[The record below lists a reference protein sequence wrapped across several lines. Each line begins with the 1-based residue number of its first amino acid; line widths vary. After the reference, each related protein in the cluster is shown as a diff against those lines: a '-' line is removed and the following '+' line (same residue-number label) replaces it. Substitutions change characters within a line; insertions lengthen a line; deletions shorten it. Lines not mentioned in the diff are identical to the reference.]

1 MPRGHHRNPMKA
13 VVVLTPWFPN
23 RPGDSAGAF
32 VGDSA
37 LAVSRAGWRVGT
49 LVVRP
54 WMPRSLRRFAN
65 NMARGDLTTEAFPLA
80 ALATVRVPRLP
91 RLMLRSLTDTVSD
104 GIIARALDHMARSI
118 SADII
123 HVQTEGFGPIAA
135 QVARRLGLPSVVTLH
150 GINTHPRY
158 LHASYQ
164 KARMRSGLMA
174 ADRIIL
180 VGEPLREFFKNYIGS
195 DEKFQVVPN
204 GIDLPPARPG
214 KTIFANGPRRLISVS
229 NLQEG
234 KGIDLTLHALARLK
248 SEGVSDWTYR
258 IIGDGRERAA
268 LLKLTAELGLSDKVA
283 FIGPIRHAEIFD
295 ALASEDI
302 FVLPSYREAFGIAY
316 LEAMAVGLLTIGVT
330 GQGPSQFI
338 RDRENGILLPP
349 RDVEAL
355 VAALRN
361 VLTGDGQHWRKIARE
376 GQHTAQDA
384 YTWDHHA
391 RQLVS
396 VYEQAIMKKISR

>member
-1 MPRGHHRNPMKA
+1 MSRSHHRNPMKS

-32 VGDSA
+32 VGNSA
-37 LAVSRAGWRVGT
+37 LAVSRAGWRVGA

-65 NMARGDLTTEAFPLA
+65 NMARGDLSTEAFPLA
-80 ALATVRVPRLP
+80 ALATVRVPTLP

-118 SADII
+118 AADII

-150 GINTHPRY
+150 GINTHPQY

-174 ADRIIL
+174 ADRVIL
-180 VGEPLREFFKNYIGS
+180 VGDPLREFFKSYIGS

-214 KTIFANGPRRLISVS
+214 KPIFENRSRRLVSVA

-234 KGIDLTLHALARLK
+234 KGIDLTLRALARLT

-258 IIGDGRERAA
+258 IIGEGRERAA
-268 LLKLTAELGLSDKVA
+268 LLKLTADLGLSDKVTFVGA
-283 FIGPIRHAEIFD
+283 IRHAEIFD
-295 ALASEDI
+295 ALGSEDI

-316 LEAMAVGLLTIGVT
+316 LEAMAVGLLTIGVM

-338 RDRENGILLPP
+338 RDGENGILLAPG
-349 RDVEAL
+349 DVEAL
-355 VAALRN
+355 VAALRD
-361 VLTGDGQHWRKIARE
+361 VLTGDCQRWRKVARE
-376 GQHTAQDA
+376 GQRTAQNA

-396 VYEQAIMKKISR
+396 VYEQAIREKISR

>member
-1 MPRGHHRNPMKA
+1 MPRSHHRNPMKG

-37 LAVSRAGWRVGT
+37 LAVSRAGWRVGA

-65 NMARGDLTTEAFPLA
+65 NMARGDISTEAFPLA
-80 ALATVRVPRLP
+80 ALATVRVPTLP

-164 KARMRSGLMA
+164 KARMRSGLKA
-174 ADRIIL
+174 ADRVIL
-180 VGEPLREFFKNYIGS
+180 VGDPLREFFKSYIGS

-214 KTIFANGPRRLISVS
+214 KAIFENGPRRLVSVA

-258 IIGDGRERAA
+258 IIGEGRERAA
-268 LLKLTAELGLSDKVA
+268 LLKLTADLKLSDKVT
-283 FIGPIRHAEIFD
+283 FVGPIRHAEIFD

-316 LEAMAVGLLTIGVT
+316 LEAMAVGLLTIGVM

-338 RDRENGILLPP
+338 RDAENGILIPP

-355 VAALRN
+355 VAALRG
-361 VLTGDGQHWRKIARE
+361 VLTGDCQRWRKIARE
-376 GQHTAQDA
+376 GQLTARNA

-396 VYEQAIMKKISR
+396 VYEQAIRDKISR

>member
-1 MPRGHHRNPMKA
+1 MPRSHHRNPMKS

-32 VGDSA
+32 VGNSA
-37 LAVSRAGWRVGT
+37 LAVSRAGWRVGA

-65 NMARGDLTTEAFPLA
+65 NMARGDLSTEAFPLA
-80 ALATVRVPRLP
+80 ALATVRVPTLP

-118 SADII
+118 AADII

-150 GINTHPRY
+150 GINTHPQY

-174 ADRIIL
+174 ADRVIL
-180 VGEPLREFFKNYIGS
+180 VGDPLREFFKSYIGS

-214 KTIFANGPRRLISVS
+214 KPIFENRPRRLVSVA

-234 KGIDLTLHALARLK
+234 KGIDLTLRALARLT

-258 IIGDGRERAA
+258 IIGEGRERAA
-268 LLKLTAELGLSDKVA
+268 LLKLTADLGLSDKVTFVGA
-283 FIGPIRHAEIFD
+283 IRHAEIFD
-295 ALASEDI
+295 ALGSEDI

-316 LEAMAVGLLTIGVT
+316 LEAMAVGLLTIGVM

-338 RDRENGILLPP
+338 RDGENGILLAPG
-349 RDVEAL
+349 DVEAL
-355 VAALRN
+355 VAALRD
-361 VLTGDGQHWRKIARE
+361 VLTGDCQRWRKVARE
-376 GQHTAQDA
+376 GQRTAQNA

-396 VYEQAIMKKISR
+396 VYEQAIREKISR

>member
-1 MPRGHHRNPMKA
+1 M
-13 VVVLTPWFPN
+13 LTPWFPN

-32 VGDSA
+32 VGNSA
-37 LAVSRAGWRVGT
+37 LAVSRAGWRVGA

-65 NMARGDLTTEAFPLA
+65 NMARGDLSTEAFPLA
-80 ALATVRVPRLP
+80 ALATVRVPTLP

-118 SADII
+118 AADII

-150 GINTHPRY
+150 GINTHPQY

-174 ADRIIL
+174 ADRVIL
-180 VGEPLREFFKNYIGS
+180 VGDPLREFFKSYIGS

-214 KTIFANGPRRLISVS
+214 KPIFENRPRRLVSVA

-234 KGIDLTLHALARLK
+234 KGIDLTLRALARLT

-258 IIGDGRERAA
+258 IIGEGRERAA
-268 LLKLTAELGLSDKVA
+268 LLKLTADLGLSDKVTFVGA
-283 FIGPIRHAEIFD
+283 IRHAEIFD
-295 ALASEDI
+295 ALGSEDI

-316 LEAMAVGLLTIGVT
+316 LEAMAVGLLTIGVM

-338 RDRENGILLPP
+338 RDGENGILLAPG
-349 RDVEAL
+349 DVEAL
-355 VAALRN
+355 VAALRD
-361 VLTGDGQHWRKIARE
+361 VLTGDCQRWRKVARE
-376 GQHTAQDA
+376 GQRTAQNA

-396 VYEQAIMKKISR
+396 VYEQAIREKISR